1 MKSLV
6 RHPSF
11 NWILGVVVAYCFLL
25 LSTTAEAAVVG
36 SAKSKPNPD
45 NNLQDV
51 ITLHSEQGPICPANS
66 KRAVYFVA
74 KTNESVEGC
83 YVVKDKA
90 VHLGFV
96 DGDNGAL
103 PVEMFQWAAG
113 TAPSSGND
121 KPGVG
126 PGRDTNGTPRRQMP
140 IIAQRGGGH
149 TVAGWM

>member
-11 NWILGVVVAYCFLL
+11 NWILGVVVAYCLL
-25 LSTTAEAAVVG
+25 ILSGTAEAAVVG
-36 SAKSKPNPD
+36 NTKSKPNPETGLSD
-45 NNLQDV
+45 T
-51 ITLHSEQGPICPANS
+51 ITLHSEQGPICPPNS
-66 KRAVYFVA
+66 KRAVYFVS

-83 YVVKDKA
+83 YVVVDRV

-96 DGDNGAL
+96 DGDKGSL
-103 PVEMFQWAAG
+103 PMEQFQWVPG
-113 TAPSSGND
+113 QAPSSGND

>member
-45 NNLQDV
+45 SGLSDT
-51 ITLHSEQGPICPANS
+51 ITLHSDQGPICPPAS
-66 KRAVYFVA
+66 KRAVYWVS
-74 KTNESVEGC
+74 KTNEYVEGC
-83 YVVKDKA
+83 YVIRDQE
-90 VHLGFV
+90 VHVGFV
-96 DGDNGAL
+96 DGDRGVL
-103 PVEMFQWAAG
+103 PVSQFQWVPG
-113 TAPSSGND
+113 QTPSSGND
-121 KPGVG
+121 KPRVG
-126 PGRDTNGTPRRQMP
+126 PGGDTNGTPRRQMP